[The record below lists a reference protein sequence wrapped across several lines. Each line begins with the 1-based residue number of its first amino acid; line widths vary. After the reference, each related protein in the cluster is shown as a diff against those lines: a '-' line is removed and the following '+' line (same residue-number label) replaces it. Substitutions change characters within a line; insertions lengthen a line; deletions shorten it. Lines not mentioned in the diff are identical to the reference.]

1 MIDRFRVNDY
11 IVHESVNAEADQY
24 DENGQLIPP
33 KEDQDWKTV
42 SQVQKEKEY
51 LDQYYRQAADQ
62 AKDLLKDVRIHL
74 VHARVPME
82 VHDLEHPYSKLVH
95 MNREEVISKLE
106 NFHLEQDEDI
116 EIPTDHTRTMERE
129 KDQEITR

>member
-1 MIDRFRVNDY
+1 
-11 IVHESVNAEADQY
+11 
-24 DENGQLIPP
+24 
-33 KEDQDWKTV
+33 
-42 SQVQKEKEY
+42 
-51 LDQYYRQAADQ
+51 
-62 AKDLLKDVRIHL
+62 
-74 VHARVPME
+74 ME

-116 EIPTDHTRTMERE
+116 EIPTDHTRTMERA